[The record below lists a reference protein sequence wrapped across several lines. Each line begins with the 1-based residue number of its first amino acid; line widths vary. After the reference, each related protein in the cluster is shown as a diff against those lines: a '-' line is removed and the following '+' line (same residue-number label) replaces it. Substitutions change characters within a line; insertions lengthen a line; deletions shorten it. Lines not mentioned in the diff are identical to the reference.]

1 MIAQQAVQLVQQIQ
15 EVNQSLQS
23 HVYNTTL
30 SFNIAQINI
39 QKVNNS
45 LNQQLQ
51 QQSAQL
57 LQTIIVVNTSLKQQ
71 LDVQKQQIIS
81 TNQTMYDM
89 KNAQAAYVN
98 SVNYNL
104 QNQIDSTKN
113 DVRNVQSSIS
123 GINGLINNIHNIN
136 AVQNAD
142 IQALKSQ
149 SGQDTQ
155 QMIDGAFWCSIAKTL
170 NTISSFNL
178 NIQGYCA
185 NLQLCCWNQPYT
197 QNIKQCIYWGQGNNK
212 SILSSF
218 SDANCGT
225 FVYI

>member
-51 QQSAQL
+51 QYSAQL

-149 SGQDTQ
+149 SGQNRN
-155 QMIDGAFWCSIAKTL
+155 GAFWCKMATRTMVL
-170 NTISSFNL
+170 FQGNY
-178 NIQGYCA
+178 NIQGFCP
-185 NLQLCCWNQPYT
+185 NLKKCCWNDNNQILCYTWLGQPTTQTYT
-197 QNIKQCIYWGQGNNK
+197 N
-212 SILSSF
+212 
-218 SDANCGT
+218 AECGT
-225 FVYI
+225 FVNI

>member
-149 SGQDTQ
+149 SGQNRN
-155 QMIDGAFWCSIAKTL
+155 GAFWCYMARTSV
-170 NTISSFNL
+170 NL
-178 NIQGYCA
+178 YNWGAYIQGFCPK
-185 NLQLCCWNQPYT
+185 LKQCCWNDNNQILCIFTPSNSVTIQTYT
-197 QNIKQCIYWGQGNNK
+197 N
-212 SILSSF
+212 
-218 SDANCGT
+218 AECGT
-225 FVYI
+225 FEYI